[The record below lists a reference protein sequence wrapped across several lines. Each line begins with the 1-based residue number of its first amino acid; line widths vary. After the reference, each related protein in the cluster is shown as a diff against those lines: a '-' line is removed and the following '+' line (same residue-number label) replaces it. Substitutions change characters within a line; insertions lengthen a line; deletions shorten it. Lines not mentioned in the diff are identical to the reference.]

1 MNRSRTVALS
11 VAVVAALIG
20 IDDAAVSQGIGGPMA
35 VNTVPTLDGSAPS
48 TLSQPLTQMA
58 PVPSRSSMASPDPP
72 SVSLG
77 NPTYDPYHGGS
88 NPGVFQPALP
98 NHPAVPPTA
107 TVPGGAAAN
116 SIFGGLPGGS
126 TGFSGSQPPSAF
138 APPSP
143 APMYNPPTIYPPS
156 AYPSASPPV
165 LFPGGLLG
173 GGVGAGGMGGGFF
186 DGVGGMGLPASIRF
200 FQGPRL
206 QHTWLAGGDDPDDLG
221 INTTDASLAFAFP
234 NFLYS
239 GQPVYVLPSFS
250 LHLWDGPS
258 GGTADLPAQAYDAF
272 VDVGWQSDPNQMLGL
287 ETGLRAG
294 VFTDFE
300 TMNSDSFR
308 IRGQLLGK
316 FRTTPHTTLKAG
328 FIYINRN
335 DLKVIPAGGLLWQ
348 PNPYSRWDLYFPN
361 PKISRYLRT
370 VGTKDVWGYLAGEF
384 GGGAWTITRD
394 NGEEDSVDINDIRV
408 MAGMEW
414 GRSDLIGSGRRT
426 GFVEAGWVFGR
437 EVKYEEN
444 PQDNFE
450 PESTFMVRAGI
461 GY

>member
-1 MNRSRTVALS
+1 MNRNKTVALA
-11 VAVVAALIG
+11 VALAIILNG
-20 IDDAAVSQGIGGPMA
+20 LGDAAFGQGRSTAANGPMQ
-35 VNTVPTLDGSAPS
+35 VNSAPALQENAPS
-48 TLSQPLTQMA
+48 TLAQPLTQLA
-58 PVPSRSSMASPDPP
+58 PVPSRSSIASPDPP

-77 NPTYDPYHGGS
+77 NPTYDPYHGGP

-98 NHPAVPPTA
+98 QHPAVPPTA
-107 TVPGGAAAN
+107 TVPGGAAAS
-116 SIFGGLPGGS
+116 SIFGALPGGP
-126 TGFSGSQPPSAF
+126 TGYPGSPSAF
-138 APPSP
+138 APPP
-143 APMYNPPTIYPPS
+143 PPPIYNPPPIYPPS
-156 AYPSASPPV
+156 AYPSAGPPV
-165 LFPGGLLG
+165 LFPDGMLG
-173 GGVGAGGMGGGFF
+173 GGGMGGGFF

-250 LHLWDGPS
+250 LHLWDGPA

-272 VDVGWQSDPNQMLGL
+272 VDVGWQSDPNQMIGL

-294 VFTDFE
+294 VFTDFD

-316 FRTTPHTTLKAG
+316 FRTTPQTTLKAG
-328 FIYINRN
+328 LIYVNRN
-335 DLKVIPAGGLLWQ
+335 DIKVLPAGGLLWQ
-348 PNPYSRWDLYFPN
+348 PNPHSRWDLYFPN

-370 VGTKDVWGYLAGEF
+370 VGTKDMWGYLAGEF

-394 NGEEDSVDINDIRV
+394 NGEEDSVDINDIRIL
-408 MAGMEW
+408 AGLEW
-414 GRSDLIGSGRRT
+414 GRSDLIVSGRRT
-426 GFVEAGWVFGR
+426 GFLEAGWAFAR
-437 EVKYEEN
+437 EVEYEEN

-450 PESTFMVRAGI
+450 PESTFIIRAGI